1 MTDQNEKIVPAD
13 LVYIT
18 FIRATPQK
26 VWNALTQSEFTKQ
39 FFFGR
44 TIESDWRQG
53 SHWRLVMEDGR
64 TDVEGEVL
72 ESDPPRLL
80 KLSWKVDWIEAT
92 RTLEPAIVTYDIEQ
106 AGDAVKLT
114 LTQHNTGPVPRKFID
129 AGKQGWA
136 AILSSLKS
144 LLETGRPLVIRMKPP
159 E

>member
-1 MTDQNEKIVPAD
+1 MNDGDERVVPPD

-26 VWNALTQSEFTKQ
+26 VWDALTQSAFTRL
-39 FFFGR
+39 FFFGHNV
-44 TIESDWRQG
+44 ESDWKQG
-53 SHWRLVMEDGR
+53 SPWRLVMEDGR
-64 TDVEGEVL
+64 IDVSGEVL
-72 ESDPPRLL
+72 ESDPPRRL
-80 KLSWKVDWIEAT
+80 KVSWKVEWVEEA
-92 RTLEPAIVTYDIEQ
+92 RALDPAIVTYDIEQ

-114 LTQHNTGPVPRKFID
+114 LTQHNTGPVPRKFIN

-144 LLETGRPLVIRMKPP
+144 LLETGSALSIKMNPP